1 MAHNFFLSGLE
12 RNLSKFSKRWR
23 HVLSR
28 GSGSAGLI
36 LLCLGLSSCAQQ
48 ADLVRVQKEFQ
59 VKTAKLDREKKE
71 LEQTVQDTSVESQ
84 KDRDELKSELAQLL
98 RQAEARLNSKLKSI
112 REEILAGISS
122 DVEIERHR
130 IDELDRRLDEERAN
144 VGGEIT
150 QLRES
155 LEQQGSQQ
163 STQITA
169 LDQKIDQQF
178 TRQGEQTKKQ
188 MENFQ
193 RSFVEFKQALEAVK
207 DALGEEKQRATQ
219 KTGDVASKL
228 ESTSKANTEQ
238 FQKVNQSLESMKQ
251 ALNESTRALNSRLD
265 SQREHVDK
273 FQNKA
278 ELKMQ
283 TVEQDM
289 QAHGNQLKEV
299 IHSITQIRDVLAT
312 TGTTLGQQ
320 VDKQTQ
326 QVKQMDTRLEQLETE
341 THGLDK
347 NIQSSH
353 AQSQDLI
360 QSMTQL
366 REALAST
373 GHTLGTQ
380 SEKQAQYINTLQ
392 TQLEQLE
399 AKSEGVRHD
408 LESNNTQLQ
417 ALTQSMVK
425 LQEALAKTGS
435 TLGKQVENQVKE
447 LKSQV
452 KELDSTT
459 HRLAQLEQHQ
469 KTLSDKL
476 ETDTQALRGY
486 LEKDVQSSIRSVV
499 EELHRVNQSLSVRLQ
514 EQERQFGQSTS
525 HVQESLT
532 QIKGD
537 VNANVGHMNELT
549 RTVGQLREVVA
560 SIGTKMGKRV
570 DKHDEILSRLV
581 KDLENM
587 KGRQKTSQAGK
598 VP

>member
-1 MAHNFFLSGLE
+1 MAYNFFSSGFKS
-12 RNLSKFSKRWR
+12 NLMRISQGCKHGVR
-23 HVLSR
+23 R
-28 GSGSAGLI
+28 GSGSVGLL

-71 LEQTVQDTSVESQ
+71 LEQTVQETKAES
-84 KDRDELKSELAQLL
+84 KKILDEHKSKLALL
-98 RQAEARLNSKLKSI
+98 RQHRAQLNSELKSI
-112 REEILAGISS
+112 REENLAGISS
-122 DVEIERHR
+122 DVEIESHR
-130 IDELDRRLDEERAN
+130 IDELYQRFEEEQTN
-144 VGGEIT
+144 VGGEIA
-150 QLRES
+150 QLKTS

-163 STQITA
+163 SAQIAA

-188 MENFQ
+188 MEDFQ
-193 RSFVEFKQALEAVK
+193 RSLVEFKQALEAVK
-207 DALGEEKQRATQ
+207 DDLGEEKQRATK

-251 ALNESTRALNSRLD
+251 ALNESTGALNSRLD
-265 SQREHVDK
+265 SQREQTGKYQDK
-273 FQNKA
+273 V

-283 TVEQDM
+283 TVEQDI
-289 QAHGNQLKEV
+289 QAHGSQLNEV
-299 IHSITQIRDVLAT
+299 LRSITQIRDVLAT
-312 TGTTLGQQ
+312 TGMTLGQQ

-341 THGLDK
+341 TRGLDK

-380 SEKQAQYINTLQ
+380 SEKQAQYINALQ

-425 LQEALAKTGS
+425 LKEALAKTGS
-435 TLGKQVENQVKE
+435 TLGKQVANQVKE

-459 HRLAQLEQHQ
+459 HRLAQLEQQ
-469 KTLSDKL
+469 QQTLSKKL
-476 ETDTQALRGY
+476 ETDTQALRSY
-486 LEKDVQSSIRSVV
+486 LEKDVQSSIQSVV
-499 EELHRVNQSLSVRLQ
+499 NELHRVDQSLSVRLQ

-532 QIKGD
+532 QVKGD

-549 RTVGQLREVVA
+549 RTVGQLREMVA

-570 DKHDEILSRLV
+570 DKHDEILSRLA

-587 KGRQKTSQAGK
+587 KGRQRGNKTGK